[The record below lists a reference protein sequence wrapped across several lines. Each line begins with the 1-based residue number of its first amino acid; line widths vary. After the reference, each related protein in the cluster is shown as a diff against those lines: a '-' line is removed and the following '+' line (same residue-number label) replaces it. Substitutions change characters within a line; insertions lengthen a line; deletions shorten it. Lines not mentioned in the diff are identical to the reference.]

1 MSWKGKEKEEKH
13 PPKRNQS
20 EWSEWVSVYKERK
33 KRKKDEELNKTHP
46 TKSEFI
52 QTPKTERNE
61 IMQCNATILNNS
73 TEWVLFRLSLPNR
86 VSGNMKI
93 WS

>member
-1 MSWKGKEKEEKH
+1 
-13 PPKRNQS
+13 
-20 EWSEWVSVYKERK
+20 
-33 KRKKDEELNKTHP
+33 
-46 TKSEFI
+46 
-52 QTPKTERNE
+52 
-61 IMQCNATILNNS
+61 MQCNATILNNS